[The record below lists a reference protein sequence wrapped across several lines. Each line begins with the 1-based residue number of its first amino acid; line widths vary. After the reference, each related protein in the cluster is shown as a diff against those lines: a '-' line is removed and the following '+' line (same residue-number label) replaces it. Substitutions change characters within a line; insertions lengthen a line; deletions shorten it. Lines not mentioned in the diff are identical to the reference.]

1 MIFKPSNAS
10 LNPFRVQV
18 NKKGLRKNL
27 FKDAYHHVLAA
38 SWFEFLVVVSLV
50 YIALNL
56 FFASLYFIG
65 DEAIL
70 NARPGSL
77 WDCFV
82 FSFQTSTTIG
92 YGHLLPATQYA
103 DILVIFDTLLGF
115 FFAAL
120 VTGLAFARFSKPT
133 SHVIFTNNCVIHNYD
148 GKRTLMFRVANA
160 RDSHIADA
168 SIDASAI
175 IAERSQEGVSMQRIR
190 DLKLVRSKS
199 PIFSL
204 SWTVMHIID
213 EESPLADLEMSEL
226 EKLNVRIV
234 ISMTGIDDLTAQL
247 VHATHVY
254 RFSEIIAKKR
264 LSDILTNN
272 EDSSVTMDYSR
283 FHELIDMEK

>member
-1 MIFKPSNAS
+1 MFKPLNAS
-10 LNPFRVQV
+10 INPFRVQV
-18 NKKGLRKNL
+18 NKKGLKKNL

-38 SWFEFLVVVSLV
+38 SWWEFLLVVSVV
-50 YIALNL
+50 YIFLNL
-56 FFASLYFIG
+56 MFAALYFIG
-65 DEAIL
+65 EDAIL

-103 DILVIFDTLLGF
+103 NIIVIFDTLLGF

-120 VTGLAFARFSKPT
+120 VTGLALAKFSKPT
-133 SHVIFTNNCVIHNYD
+133 ARVIFTNNCVIHNYD

-175 IAERSQEGVSMQRIR
+175 IAEQSQEGVSMQRIR

-204 SWTVMHIID
+204 SWTVMHVID
-213 EESPLADLEMSEL
+213 EESPLAQLTMQQLEQ
-226 EKLNVRIV
+226 LNVRIV
-234 ISMTGIDDLTAQL
+234 ISMTGIDDLTGQL

-254 RFSEIIAKKR
+254 RFSEIIARKR

-272 EDSSVTMDYSR
+272 DDGSVTMDYSR
-283 FHELIDMEK
+283 FHDLIKMEE

>member
-1 MIFKPSNAS
+1 MFKPLNAS
-10 LNPFRVQV
+10 INPFRVQV
-18 NKKGLRKNL
+18 NKKGLKKNL

-38 SWFEFLVVVSLV
+38 SWWEFLLVVSVV
-50 YIALNL
+50 YIFLNL
-56 FFASLYFIG
+56 TFAALYFIG
-65 DEAIL
+65 EDAIL

-103 DILVIFDTLLGF
+103 NIIVIFDTLLGF

-120 VTGLAFARFSKPT
+120 VTGLALAKFSKPT
-133 SHVIFTNNCVIHNYD
+133 ARVIFTNNCVIHNYD
-148 GKRTLMFRVANA
+148 GERTLMFRVANA

-175 IAERSQEGVSMQRIR
+175 IAEQSQEGVSMQRIR

-204 SWTVMHIID
+204 SWTVMHVID
-213 EESPLADLEMSEL
+213 EESPLAQLTMQQLEQ
-226 EKLNVRIV
+226 LNVRIV
-234 ISMTGIDDLTAQL
+234 ISMTGIDDLTGQL

-254 RFSEIIAKKR
+254 RFSEIIARKR

-272 EDSSVTMDYSR
+272 DDGSVTMDYSR
-283 FHELIDMEK
+283 FHDLIKMED

>member
-1 MIFKPSNAS
+1 MFKPWNAS

-18 NKKGLRKNL
+18 NKKGLKKNL

-38 SWFEFLVVVSLV
+38 SWWEFLFVVSVV
-50 YIALNL
+50 YIFLNL
-56 FFASLYFIG
+56 MFAGLYFIG
-65 DEAIL
+65 EDAIL

-92 YGHLLPATQYA
+92 YGYLLPATQYA
-103 DILVIFDTLLGF
+103 NIIVIFDTLLGF

-120 VTGLAFARFSKPT
+120 VTGLALAKFSKPT
-133 SHVIFTNNCVIHNYD
+133 ARVIFTNNCVIHNYD

-175 IAERSQEGVSMQRIR
+175 IAEQSQEGVSMQRIR
-190 DLKLVRSKS
+190 DLRLVRSKS

-204 SWTVMHIID
+204 SWTVMHVID
-213 EESPLADLEMSEL
+213 EESPLAHLSMEQMEQ
-226 EKLNVRIV
+226 LNVRIV

-254 RFSEIIAKKR
+254 RFSEIIGKKR

-272 EDSSVTMDYSR
+272 DDGSVTMDYSR
-283 FHELIDMEK
+283 FHDLIKMDN